1 MSLKRIGS
9 IKYTTTLRVLPA
21 QDGKPRLEV
30 TGFGGSGDLNGNK
43 VIDSSSTYNAWLRSD
58 GNWQGECPNS
68 GIIFVEDGMVTFSA
82 TGIGSPPED
91 GGNSWKGVT
100 YFETSAPS
108 LAQLNGK
115 CIVYN
120 WDVDAQGVAVWEL
133 FEYS

>member
-1 MSLKRIGS
+1 MSILNQKTVNSNVTFEGIGLHTGINS
-9 IKYTTTLRVLPA
+9 KITIKP
-21 QDGKPRLEV
+21 
-30 TGFGGSGDLNGNK
+30 
-43 VIDSSSTYNAWLRSD
+43 SS
-58 GNWQGECPNS
+58 PNS
-68 GIIFVEDGMVTFSA
+68 GIIFVEDGIVTFSA
-82 TGIGSPPED
+82 TGIGSPTED

-108 LAQLNGK
+108 LTQLNGK